1 MEKKHKL
8 VAVVL
13 GIVAVCVIGI
23 IAIQYSN
30 KEEHVSLQGS
40 ALSSPTDRVVIAG
53 DKEYVV
59 GEAGFEPGYYDVS
72 TKEPVKTNAFKL
84 GVNQTILNTRYY
96 NRNKIS
102 LSQGS
107 SVIMTRSKFEPLI
120 FHDDIAVLNNTTG
133 AFRCGEEIEAGT
145 YEVSVEGK
153 HKNAE
158 IFFQVEVN
166 SVRWEARDKAQVKN
180 KKSAILK
187 IQKNEYLNIVNF
199 YPEYGDFKIYIKKVE

>member
-13 GIVAVCVIGI
+13 GIAAVCVIGI

-187 IQKNEYLNIVNF
+187 IQKNEYLNIVNL